1 MPKLRRLPTDDS
13 DSGYI
18 AKSQPKAE
26 KSLTEAEVRRI
37 LRQEDSKG
45 GASTSTG
52 QTCAWVRRSSRQPN
66 RSLVKSSGVRD
77 LLDKLKSN
85 DSDMVVLKLKKYLND
100 SDCPQVVMNAALE
113 AMEENTNCQALYIQ
127 VSIETDGY

>member
-1 MPKLRRLPTDDS
+1 
-13 DSGYI
+13 
-18 AKSQPKAE
+18 
-26 KSLTEAEVRRI
+26 
-37 LRQEDSKG
+37 
-45 GASTSTG
+45 
-52 QTCAWVRRSSRQPN
+52 
-66 RSLVKSSGVRD
+66 VRD

-127 VSIETDGY
+127 VSTETGN

>member
-1 MPKLRRLPTDDS
+1 M
-13 DSGYI
+13 
-18 AKSQPKAE
+18 
-26 KSLTEAEVRRI
+26 RRI

-45 GASTSTG
+45 GASASTV
-52 QTCAWVRRSSRQPN
+52 QSCAWVRRSSRQPN

-127 VSIETDGY
+127 VSTEAENRTHHA